1 MWHSSILDSLG
12 PTSPHTR
19 TRLRPSPSQRPAAR
33 CRPRLEYLED
43 RCLLSAVVRSDFFV
57 DIVSTLPHYS
67 GLPAQLDVHEVSPAD
82 RAPGSAV
89 QAAILVSG
97 KTIDAVT
104 GFDLQYQDYSLQES
118 MARAGIDT
126 FAVNFLGWGL
136 STRFGLDDPKN
147 ASSSDQKTFLIP
159 NPLDKT
165 YVNPDPF
172 HFTNT
177 SALVDQL
184 DAVVNDVRDRMGI
197 QQVSLFAWSRGAL
210 VAGPYIELHPEK
222 VKNVVFDAGSYN
234 NAFPA
239 DPPNPLP
246 QPGPSLVVQ
255 DRSLFESTWTKQVD
269 SDNFPGELDPA
280 ILDPLWQSVMARD
293 PLGSTWGA
301 NGLMRFPSVD
311 YWGWNPAQHQASG
324 VTVPALVMSG
334 QLDTQVLP
342 AAEVQLYNDLA
353 SEKKVL
359 IKMDGASHMSVWE
372 GSTSPTWKGP
382 HETVQDAAVQWI
394 TSESYFG
401 STTGTFQVH
410 ADGRIDGVPAA
421 KVTSV
426 QVNDGSPQRSM
437 VTRLTVTFS
446 YGVTIDPSA
455 FELRRDGGELVDL
468 QVTTTV
474 VAAKTVAVL
483 TFVGPDVI
491 GGSLADGSYT
501 LTVRSDRV
509 HDRWGR
515 ELDGDG
521 DGSAGGDRV
530 DSFVRLFGDS
540 DGDGDVDAAD
550 RDLFRSAFKT
560 SVGDAAYLWYFDFDA
575 DGDVDGHD
583 NGEFNRRFG
592 QY

>member
-1 MWHSSILDSLG
+1 MSFNSWLRDG
-12 PTSPHTR
+12 NPTRRKRSR
-19 TRLRPSPSQRPAAR
+19 TTPQRPAGR
-33 CRPRLEYLED
+33 FRPQVEALED
-43 RCLLSAVVRSDFFV
+43 RCLLSGVVRSDFFLDV
-57 DIVSTLPHYS
+57 SSTLPHYS

-82 RAPGSAV
+82 RAPGSPV

-97 KTIDAVT
+97 RSIDAVT
-104 GFDLQYQDYSLQES
+104 AFDLQYQDYSLQES

-165 YVNPDPF
+165 YANPDPF

-177 SALVDQL
+177 NALVDQL
-184 DAVVNDVRDRMGI
+184 DAAVNDVRDRLGI

-234 NAFPA
+234 SIFPA
-239 DPPNPLP
+239 APPNPLP
-246 QPGPSLVVQ
+246 QPGPALIVQ
-255 DRSLFESTWTKQVD
+255 DRRLFEATWTNQVD
-269 SDNFPGELDPA
+269 NVDFPGEQDPA

-311 YWGWNPAQHQASG
+311 YWGWNPAQRQATG
-324 VTVPALVMSG
+324 VRVPALLLTG

-342 AAEVQLYNDLA
+342 AAEIQLYNDLG

-359 IKMDGASHMSVWE
+359 VKIDGASHMSVWE

-410 ADGRIDGVPAA
+410 ANGSIDGVPAA

-426 QVNDGSPQRSM
+426 QVNDGSAQRSM
-437 VTRLTVTFS
+437 VNSLTVTFS
-446 YGVTIDPSA
+446 YAVTSDPGA
-455 FELRRDGGELVDL
+455 FELRRDGGELVDF
-468 QVTTTV
+468 QVTTSV
-474 VAAKTVAVL
+474 VAGKTVAVL
-483 TFVGPDVI
+483 TFVGSDII

-501 LTVRSDRV
+501 LTVRADRV

-521 DGSAGGDRV
+521 DGSPGGDRV
-530 DSFVRLFGDS
+530 FGFLRVFGDA
-540 DGDGDVDAAD
+540 DGDGHVDAQD
-550 RDLFRSAFKT
+550 RALFRSAFKT
-560 SVGDAAYLWYFDFDA
+560 KAGDAGYVWYFDFDG
-575 DGDVDGHD
+575 DGVIDGLD

-592 QY
+592 QS